1 MWAVRCCGKHHGIRR
16 CLLAAGVLAVVCV
29 ALLVGCGGVLPDFE
43 PAGSGAAGE
52 TEALAAGIDTVGRGE
67 LPPEAMETIEFV
79 ESGGPF
85 PYAKDGTVF
94 HNYEGL
100 LPQKS
105 DGYYGSIRLSLR
117 VHPTGG
123 RGASLPARMAS
134 TTIRTTTTRAS
145 DWWWSEPCMT
155 GRWCSART

>member
-67 LPPEAMETIEFV
+67 LPPEARETLELV
-79 ESGGPF
+79 EGGGPF

-105 DGYYGSIRLSLR
+105 DGYYREYTVVTPGSSD
-117 VHPTGG
+117 
-123 RGASLPARMAS
+123 RGARRIVAGADGEYYYTDDHYAS
-134 TTIRTTTTRAS
+134 FRLVV
-145 DWWWSEPCMT
+145 E
-155 GRWCSART
+155 